1 MVLDHLKTSEFG
13 LQLVGTLLS
22 TCRLGKG
29 RRALRIDLHTFRSV
43 LSANVQ
49 GRRLARS
56 STGLAGP
63 CPPPRGFVLCV

>member
-13 LQLVGTLLS
+13 LQLVGALLS
-22 TCRLGKG
+22 MCWLRKG

-43 LSANVQ
+43 LPANVQ
-49 GRRLARS
+49 GRCLARS
-56 STGLAGP
+56 STGLVGP